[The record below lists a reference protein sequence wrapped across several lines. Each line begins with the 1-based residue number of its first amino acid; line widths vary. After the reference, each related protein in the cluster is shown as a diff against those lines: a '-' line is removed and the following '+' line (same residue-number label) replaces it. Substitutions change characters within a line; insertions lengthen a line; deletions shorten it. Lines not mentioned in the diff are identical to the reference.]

1 MAPGSV
7 YNRPMLIVWSLL
19 GYAIAVLINL
29 VADRW
34 PHDLPLS
41 GPRCAECDTPRTGLR
56 WLALSAFLAGRRA
69 CPHCGRPIAWRSLIV
84 EIALPALFAYLAAL
98 FADPL
103 TLAIASFH
111 TAVLALVCV
120 IDFETRLILHRVIV
134 PAIAAAAVL
143 AFATPNLKPLSAFV
157 GGAVGLLITGAIY
170 LGGIAYVRVQARR
183 GIAIDEVAFGFGD
196 VTLMLYL
203 GLVTGLFG
211 VLRTLVL
218 GVVFGGVVA
227 ALIFAA
233 GAVRRQSALN
243 IPFAYGPY
251 LALAGWI
258 ALIQN
263 LGG

>member
-1 MAPGSV
+1 
-7 YNRPMLIVWSLL
+7 MLIAWPLAGFAV
-19 GYAIAVLINL
+19 AVLINL
-29 VADRW
+29 IADRW

-41 GPRCAECDTPRTGLR
+41 GPRCAACDTPRRGAR
-56 WLALSAFLAGRRA
+56 WLALGAFIVRRRA
-69 CPHCGRPIAWRSLIV
+69 CPHCGRLIGWRPLIV
-84 EIALPALFAYLAAL
+84 ELALPALFAYLAVQ
-98 FADPL
+98 FPDPL
-103 TLAIASFH
+103 TLLIASFH

-134 PAIAAAAVL
+134 PAIIAAAVL

-196 VTLMLYL
+196 VTLMLYV
-203 GLVTGLFG
+203 GLMTGLFG
-211 VLRTLVL
+211 VLRVLVL
-218 GVVFGGVVA
+218 GVLFGGIA
-227 ALIFAA
+227 AGAIFLA

-258 ALIQN
+258 TLIQI